1 MKHGLGWNIN
11 QPDTWSE
18 RETGKRE
25 KEGRERAG
33 RETKRLFSMEHK
45 RGYKKE
51 QFTIIES

>member
-25 KEGRERAG
+25 KEGREREQG
-33 RETKRLFSMEHK
+33 ERRSDSSRWSTKEDI
-45 RGYKKE
+45 KK
-51 QFTIIES
+51 SNLLS